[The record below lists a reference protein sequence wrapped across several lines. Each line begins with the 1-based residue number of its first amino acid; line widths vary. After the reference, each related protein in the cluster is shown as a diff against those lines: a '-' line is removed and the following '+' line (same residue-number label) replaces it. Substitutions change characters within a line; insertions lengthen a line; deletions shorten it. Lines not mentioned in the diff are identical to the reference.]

1 MGIYMIKR
9 LILIFVSL
17 VLTGATCFSQ
27 VSIEKPTKENE
38 LTQTQL
44 IWLNDLRVLETESS
58 KIEAPLARALAKT
71 EIAAAAWDLDKT
83 WSKELL
89 RNAYE
94 LTFPDDDQQARLRE
108 TPAGSPPVLP
118 TSVDRARNA
127 IVHRVLQVA
136 SRDRV
141 FADSLAQ
148 LSKDR
153 LGAYE
158 AHLRYTTLAS
168 QAFNDGDKDRARSL
182 LLSAIDADPTQ
193 ITAGLVIRDIAG
205 RDRALADA
213 IIIQYIDRLRA
224 FPLSRSNQSLVRVF
238 FTLSGFMF
246 PQSTPDQQVVPPGVP
261 VMRAYIGFVIDTV
274 TKLEYD
280 PTSLQ
285 AANAILMLTWPLLSE
300 YAPDL
305 INVFLSLE
313 QRSRV
318 SGGSGLQKADSIDE
332 MYRTY
337 KARNDQRINNSL
349 ESDKPDEAVITLAV
363 NQRDFAKARKMIDK
377 LPDGDQKAKL
387 VEFLNVNEA
396 LTSVAKDDIPAAQG
410 FAERLNDATSIL
422 KVYPAIVSK
431 CVADKNQVCVN
442 DVVLRAM
449 KQLRSAN
456 NKFSKPPAGIAAS
469 SVANDREVDPV
480 LLSLSR
486 FAKAITPI
494 NEALAWDILDELVL
508 SATRSQVDTSQGRT
522 GFEADTFKLLGQKNE
537 TRAYQAAN
545 NLKDRLERIV
555 ALANIYQGLSDAQ
568 AKSPSP
574 RGPRRSPLKPR

>member
-238 FTLSGFMF
+238 FTLSGFIF
-246 PQSTPDQQVVPPGVP
+246 PEATPARQVVPPGVP

-285 AANAILMLTWPLLSE
+285 AANAILMLTWPLLRE

-305 INVFLSLE
+305 MNVFLSLE

-318 SGGSGLQKADSIDE
+318 SGESGLQKTDSVEE
-332 MYRTY
+332 MNKAF
-337 KARNDQRINNSL
+337 KAREDRRIDKAL
-349 ESDKPDEAVITLAV
+349 DSDKPDEALITLAI
-363 NQRDFAKARKMIDK
+363 NRGDFVKARKMIDK
-377 LPDGDQKAKL
+377 LGDGDQKTQLIELA
-387 VEFLNVNEA
+387 NAREA
-396 LTSVAKDDIPAAQG
+396 INLAAKDDLVTAQTLAG
-410 FAERLNDATSIL
+410 RLNNATSIL
-422 KVYPAIVSK
+422 QVYPVLINK
-431 CVADKNQVCVN
+431 CLANKNQVCAN
-442 DVVLRAM
+442 DSVLQGV
-449 KQLRSAN
+449 KQLKHADTKLPAR
-456 NKFSKPPAGIAAS
+456 PAGQPTS
-469 SVANDREVDPV
+469 SAVSDREVDPV
-480 LLSLSR
+480 LLSLSK

-508 SATRSQVDTSQGRT
+508 SATRSQVDTSQGRI
-522 GFEADTFKLLGQKNE
+522 GFEGDIFKLLAQKNE

-555 ALANIYQGLSDAQ
+555 ALANIYQGLSDAYRR
-568 AKSPSP
+568 SPSS
-574 RGPRRSPLKPR
+574 RGPRRPL